1 MGAGGQVCTHFTD
14 ADGIVGI
21 TGSGPLKVGESV
33 GVDSLKFGQGSN
45 NFLATNPGD
54 NFVTDLG
61 LDATP
66 GQLQGI
72 GVFGA
77 RQE

>member
-1 MGAGGQVCTHFTD
+1 MA
-14 ADGIVGI
+14 GI
-21 TGSGPLKVGESV
+21 TGAGPLKVGEKV
-33 GVDSLKFGQGSN
+33 GVDSLKFGRGSN

-61 LDATP
+61 LGATP

-77 RQE
+77 KDSRQNNLGFHV